1 MWHSGIEYA
10 TSISLLCASR
20 TLQILRQYH
29 VPVSRSLLHLHR
41 SFPSFFRLCCIRFC
55 QEPEGSGVHGNLGLG
70 EAILPKLEQEVL
82 TQSIF
87 DVVVS
92 GNANYCW

>member
-1 MWHSGIEYA
+1 
-10 TSISLLCASR
+10 
-20 TLQILRQYH
+20 
-29 VPVSRSLLHLHR
+29 
-41 SFPSFFRLCCIRFC
+41 
-55 QEPEGSGVHGNLGLG
+55 
-70 EAILPKLEQEVL
+70 LPKLEQEVL

>member
-1 MWHSGIEYA
+1 
-10 TSISLLCASR
+10 
-20 TLQILRQYH
+20 
-29 VPVSRSLLHLHR
+29 
-41 SFPSFFRLCCIRFC
+41 
-55 QEPEGSGVHGNLGLG
+55 VHGNLGLG